1 MNAKG
6 VMKMNQGIFSKP
18 HCGVTL
24 GFYAKNGYFSS
35 AKAKEEVDEIA
46 KTGVDWIV
54 LVVTVMQEGYSSTR
68 QFRDFEQT
76 PNDIEIKE
84 IIDYIHGKGL
94 HVQLRPMLEC
104 YDGLGRLGVQFTS
117 DRERMPGKPCT
128 YASRWFES
136 MKQRSVYYARIAAL
150 TGCELFCLDSEL
162 DRIIMFHKEWKA
174 VIRAVREVYHGPVTS
189 CHTVHTGVID
199 FEKELQKPDHWF
211 YDLDAL
217 SLSDYIRCADRGGLS
232 AEEMA
237 ENMIPERDRLR
248 RIAALYKK
256 PVFLTDYP
264 KEIKAFYMKQNA
276 DGKTVAAADLLV
288 PGIGELC
295 GGSQREEDYDKL
307 YNRIKEL
314 GMNPEDYS
322 WYLDLRKY
330 GGTTHSGFGMGFER
344 MIMYLTGISNI
355 RDVLPYPRTFGDLKY

>member
-1 MNAKG
+1 
-6 VMKMNQGIFSKP
+6 MNQEIFSKP

-174 VIRAVREVYHGPVTS
+174 IIRAVREVYHGPVTS

-256 PVFLTDYP
+256 PVFLG
-264 KEIKAFYMKQNA
+264 EI
-276 DGKTVAAADLLV
+276 GCT
-288 PGIGELC
+288 
-295 GGSQREEDYDKL
+295 S
-307 YNRIKEL
+307 
-314 GMNPEDYS
+314 
-322 WYLDLRKY
+322 
-330 GGTTHSGFGMGFER
+330 
-344 MIMYLTGISNI
+344 
-355 RDVLPYPRTFGDLKY
+355 TFGAAIRPSSFSPDTHYDEQEQANFLEAVFRVFSKEPWWKGLYWWKWDEQVDRPGMVDPVHGHKGFPIRGKAAQKVMAHWCKKIKDA